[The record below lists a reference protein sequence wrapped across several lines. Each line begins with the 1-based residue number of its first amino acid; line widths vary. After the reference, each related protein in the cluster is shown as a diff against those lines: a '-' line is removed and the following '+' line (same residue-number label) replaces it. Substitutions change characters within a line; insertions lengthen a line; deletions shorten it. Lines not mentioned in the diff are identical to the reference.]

1 MQYLMDLY
9 RTSSTEIIMLF
20 VMLVSIIPLVFLIKE
35 LIILNQ
41 IKFIMRLLML

>member
-20 VMLVSIIPLVFLIKE
+20 VMLVSIIPLVFLIKK
-35 LIILNQ
+35 LIFVPVRNYLT
-41 IKFIMRLLML
+41 RHHYE

>member
-20 VMLVSIIPLVFLIKE
+20 VMLVSIIPLVFLIKK
-35 LIILNQ
+35 LIFQ
-41 IKFIMRLLML
+41 